1 MATNH
6 AVSELV
12 TCLKNGQL
20 ARKERVITSSSNM
33 KIRILD
39 ILKKDGFIKDYE
51 VFDNGSFEEI
61 EITLSYVNNK
71 AVIKDIEVLSK
82 PGKRLYS
89 GVEDLPVVY
98 NGLGVVI
105 LSTSKGV
112 MADYEAK
119 AQKLGGELLLKIF

>member
-20 ARKERVITSSSNM
+20 ARKERVITSNSNM

-39 ILKKDGFIKDYE
+39 ILKKDGFIKEYE

-61 EITLSYVNNK
+61 EITLSYVGNK

-119 AQKLGGELLLKIF
+119 ALGIGGELLLKIF

>member
-20 ARKERVITSSSNM
+20 ARKERVITSNSNI
-33 KIRILD
+33 KTRILD

-51 VFDNGSFEEI
+51 VFDNGSYEEI

>member
-20 ARKERVITSSSNM
+20 ARKERVITSNSNM
-33 KIRILD
+33 KTRILD

>member
-20 ARKERVITSSSNM
+20 ARKERVITSNSSM
-33 KIRILD
+33 KTRILD

-51 VFDNGSFEEI
+51 VFDNGSYEEI

-119 AQKLGGELLLKIF
+119 AQRLGGELLLKIF

>member
-1 MATNH
+1 MTNH
-6 AVSELV
+6 AVSQLV

-20 ARKERVITSSSNM
+20 ARKERVITSNSNM
-33 KIRILD
+33 KTRILD

-51 VFDNGSFEEI
+51 VFDNGSYEEI

-119 AQKLGGELLLKIF
+119 AQRLGGELLLKIF

>member
-20 ARKERVITSSSNM
+20 ARKERVITSNSNM
-33 KIRILD
+33 KTRILD

-51 VFDNGSFEEI
+51 VFDNGSYEEI

-71 AVIKDIEVLSK
+71 AVIKDIEVLSNRINK
-82 PGKRLYS
+82 KTRKIKITRKNQEKLYII
-89 GVEDLPVVY
+89 
-98 NGLGVVI
+98 NI
-105 LSTSKGV
+105 I
-112 MADYEAK
+112 
-119 AQKLGGELLLKIF
+119 GE

>member
-61 EITLSYVNNK
+61 EITLSYVGNK
-71 AVIKDIEVLSK
+71 PVIKDIEVLSK

-89 GVEDLPVVY
+89 GLEDLPVVY

-119 AQKLGGELLLKIF
+119 ALGIGGELLLKIF